1 MKNRKEEYKDL
12 SGTIDY
18 LTNEVE
24 LTGEEKLLLSEL
36 KNIISLDQS
45 KKVIEKSFKDDYRLA
60 GLYDM
65 IERKIEFYN
74 SRLLILKSFHYMKGY
89 EPWNID
95 VKELKSKI
103 EKLEELRFNLISFSP
118 NSLLDNTRTIQWVIE
133 KCVYALA
140 VDYFTLPEFFGRSIA
155 KRDKNSLSKNY
166 NKFIIDDE
174 VIDRIYD
181 LLSDSDFMIKLKDGV
196 AIYDKERQLSNE
208 FGFCYE
214 ANENKNLI
222 YSNIDDIITYN
233 KLMDEI
239 SSLYREIDEKYDN
252 LNVKLAMITRK
263 INKLEDNVLKKV
275 TSKKQ
280 IEELK
285 HRRDALVEELNKKS
299 NLISRRDKLIV
310 KTKELEK
317 KFAACGLGDI
327 LLRGN
332 VEGLLNTSHSEMSII
347 SKIRT
352 FHSKEEI
359 DSYFKQIDETLL
371 ENATKVDEALDKK
384 NKYREN
390 TRKDVLD
397 LLDNQ
402 FTTAVNLVNLC
413 NSDKRYDVSPVIALF
428 TLKALVVLNNT
439 QLGEMGLSLEEQKEI
454 EDSYYSLVSNRIQG
468 YEDQFYNICDDSSNK
483 VHKKNK

>member
-1 MKNRKEEYKDL
+1 
-12 SGTIDY
+12 
-18 LTNEVE
+18 
-24 LTGEEKLLLSEL
+24 
-36 KNIISLDQS
+36 
-45 KKVIEKSFKDDYRLA
+45 
-60 GLYDM
+60 
-65 IERKIEFYN
+65 
-74 SRLLILKSFHYMKGY
+74 
-89 EPWNID
+89 
-95 VKELKSKI
+95 
-103 EKLEELRFNLISFSP
+103 
-118 NSLLDNTRTIQWVIE
+118 
-133 KCVYALA
+133 
-140 VDYFTLPEFFGRSIA
+140 
-155 KRDKNSLSKNY
+155 
-166 NKFIIDDE
+166 
-174 VIDRIYD
+174 
-181 LLSDSDFMIKLKDGV
+181 MIKLKDGV